1 MAYHE
6 EHECGNNL
14 EKPKIAIYFSPNQGG
29 NEHAD
34 LTYATKI
41 NESELS
47 LEQDNQGQIYQEKS
61 AEKSPVNLTPWLISG
76 GVILVG
82 GLLFAWLINRKKENR
97 KNK

>member
-1 MAYHE
+1 EAKQQARADLAYHE
-6 EHECGNNL
+6 EHECGHNL

-29 NEHAD
+29 NKHAD

-61 AEKSPVNLTPWLISG
+61 AEKSPINLTP
-76 GVILVG
+76 
-82 GLLFAWLINRKKENR
+82 
-97 KNK
+97 